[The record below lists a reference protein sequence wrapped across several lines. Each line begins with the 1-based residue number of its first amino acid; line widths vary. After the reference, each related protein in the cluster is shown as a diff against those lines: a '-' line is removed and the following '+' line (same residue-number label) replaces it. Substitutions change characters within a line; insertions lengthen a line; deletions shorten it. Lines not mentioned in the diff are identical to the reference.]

1 MTNAWQKKR
10 PSPSEVV
17 PGDCLSI
24 ATGSQVLGG
33 CTVHSFLLLT
43 QEVLEICGPNTGDF
57 DSPKKSMIYGNL
69 AFGWGTGGIVG
80 PNLVFVGDDE

>member
-1 MTNAWQKKR
+1 M
-10 PSPSEVV
+10 
-17 PGDCLSI
+17 
-24 ATGSQVLGG
+24 
-33 CTVHSFLLLT
+33 VHSFLLLT

-57 DSPKKSMIYGNL
+57 DSPQKSMIYGNL